1 MRYKI
6 SRNFLFSSYCQSLDV
21 SQDLKQT
28 YMYHRYRLFE
38 VQMDKTV
45 NIVNK
50 LFSEKTT
57 LIHPK
62 VKLTSDA
69 SFYDCFFIITVD
81 NSYRYA

>member
-6 SRNFLFSSYCQSLDV
+6 SRSFLFSSYCQSLDV

-38 VQMDKTV
+38 VHMDKTV
-45 NIVNK
+45 KIVNK
-50 LFSEKTT
+50 LFSET

-62 VKLTSDA
+62 VQLTSDA
-69 SFYDCFFIITVD
+69 SFYDCFY
-81 NSYRYA
+81 NNC